1 MFWTIVLKILIA
13 LAWVIGYLMVGV
25 IAAIIANKAFDCQK
39 NEAVYWVIAWPF
51 GPFVLIFL
59 LAASVTALIGE
70 AGEMLW
76 NWAEKKI
83 GRS

>member
-13 LAWVIGYLMVGV
+13 LAWVVGYLMVGV
-25 IAAIIANKAFDCQK
+25 IAAIIAHRAFDCPK

-59 LAASVTALIGE
+59 LSAGITVWVGE
-70 AGEMLW
+70 AGEAIW